1 MIWMDRW
8 MDRLAFPERVKNR
21 FRKNSLVNAKAEKK
35 PYHTFFDKSDEHSV
49 LPGCV
54 AGSLTVVHTWL

>member
-1 MIWMDRW
+1 